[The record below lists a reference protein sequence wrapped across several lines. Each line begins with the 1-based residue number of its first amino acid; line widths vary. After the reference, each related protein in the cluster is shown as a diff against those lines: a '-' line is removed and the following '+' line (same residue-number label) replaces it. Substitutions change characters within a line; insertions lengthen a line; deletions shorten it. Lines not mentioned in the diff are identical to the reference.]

1 MAPHAEEVASFTTP
15 IPRKSMH
22 QVEATTDTSGTSI
35 PDPVLQT
42 KPTTTRFSYNDVLPH
57 RQAAKA
63 PLSKGVAPFSSA
75 SMFMTSDAKAKPKA
89 SHNYYDSHLSAE
101 AKARKSSSLKGAMK
115 YFTPETISL
124 CGGLP
129 SSEYFPFEEL
139 AFEVPVSPAFSK
151 SSCDTKVLRGRKND
165 ATNGVSDYDLSIA
178 LNYGQSMGPPQLMRF
193 LTEHTEIVHAPPY
206 SDWEICLTQGSTSA
220 LDIALR
226 MFCERGDAVLFE
238 EYAFSSAIETVLPMG
253 LKPVGIKMDS
263 KGLCAKDLEYVL
275 SNWGSGDCL
284 SKTKYG
290 GAARPK
296 VMYLVPTGQNPTGA
310 TQDEQRRRNIL
321 AVCEK
326 YDVFILEDEPYY
338 FLQMDDYVSKQ
349 ANGSNGHAESA
360 ADSTNLS
367 DFISALI
374 PSYLSLSTTGN
385 VLRMDSFSKILA
397 PGTRTGWVTGPAN
410 IIERFVRASEVSA
423 QNPSGF
429 SMMALYKL
437 LDEEWGH
444 EGFLRWLQ
452 NLRSEYGHRRDGII
466 QACEEHLPHEYVSF
480 DAPKAGMFHWL
491 SVDGSK
497 HRLWKEKSKN
507 LKTEI
512 EKRAL
517 LVELEEQIFQTAAK
531 MNVLIARGS
540 WFRAEKDN
548 SAEEKAITAGDA
560 SPAVNGHNNGHV
572 APQEIDTRIYFRMTY
587 AAAPQDKIAEA
598 VRRFGQTLRQE
609 FNSA

>member
-1 MAPHAEEVASFTTP
+1 MAF
-15 IPRKSMH
+15 PRKNAS

-35 PDPVLQT
+35 PDPVLEV
-42 KPTTTRFSYNDVLPH
+42 KPTVTRFMYNDVLPH
-57 RQAAKA
+57 RQSAKA
-63 PLSKGVAPFSSA
+63 PLSRGVAPFSSA
-75 SMFMTSDAKAKPKA
+75 EMFQSSIAKSKPKA
-89 SHNYYDSHLSAE
+89 SHSYYNSHLTAE

-139 AFEVPVSPAFSK
+139 AFEVPVLPQFSSDPAHTKTLRSRKQDAAEGK
-151 SSCDTKVLRGRKND
+151 S
-165 ATNGVSDYDLSIA
+165 AFDLSIA

-193 LTEHTEIVHAPPY
+193 LTEHTEIVHAPSY

-238 EYAFSSAIETVLPMG
+238 EYSFSSAIETVLPMG
-253 LKPVGIKMDS
+253 LKPVGIKMDAN
-263 KGLCAKDLEYVL
+263 GMCAKDLEFVL
-275 SNWGSGDCL
+275 SNWTSGENL
-284 SKTKYG
+284 SQKRYA
-290 GAARPK
+290 GAARPR
-296 VMYLVPTGQNPTGA
+296 VLYTVPTGQNPTGA
-310 TQDEQRRRNIL
+310 TQDEQRRRDIL

-338 FLQMDDYVSKQ
+338 FLQMDEYVSRHK
-349 ANGSNGHAESA
+349 S
-360 ADSTNLS
+360 STNGRSENCESTADATDLS
-367 DFISALI
+367 TFISALI

-385 VLRMDSFSKILA
+385 VLRLDSFSKILA
-397 PGTRTGWVTGPAN
+397 PGTRCGWVTGPAD

-429 SMMALYKL
+429 SMMALFKL

-452 NLRSEYGHRRDGII
+452 NLRSEYSHRRDGIM
-466 QACEEHLPHEYVSF
+466 QACEDFLPREYVKF
-480 DAPKAGMFHWL
+480 EAPQAGMFHWL

-497 HRLWKEKSKN
+497 HKLWQQKASE
-507 LKTEI
+507 LKTKS

-517 LVELEEQIFQTAAK
+517 LVALEEQIFQTAASK
-531 MNVLIARGS
+531 NVLIARGS

-548 SAEEKAITAGDA
+548 SAQEKAITAGDA
-560 SPAVNGHNNGHV
+560 DRIANEHGNGHISSE
-572 APQEIDTRIYFRMTY
+572 EIDTRIYFRMTF
-587 AAAPQDKIAEA
+587 AAAPGDKIAEA
-598 VRRFGQTLRQE
+598 VRRFGETLKEE
-609 FNSA
+609 FSAA